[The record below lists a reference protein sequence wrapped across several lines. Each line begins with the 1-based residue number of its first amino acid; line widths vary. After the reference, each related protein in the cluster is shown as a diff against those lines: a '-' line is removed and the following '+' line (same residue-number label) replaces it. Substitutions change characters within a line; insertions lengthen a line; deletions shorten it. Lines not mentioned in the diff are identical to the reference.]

1 MAELVGDPERD
12 RAAHELNRHYREGRL
27 TEDELAQRLDTALRA
42 RSGSQLRS
50 ALKDLPA
57 SWAYGIALRTSL
69 RSPARTAR
77 NAAIF
82 VGTAVVWLFW
92 SVGLLAAF
100 VAWLAA
106 NGPSLGALLVFPLLW
121 FAVTWLLWTGSR
133 RRRARR

>member
-1 MAELVGDPERD
+1 MAELVGDRERD
-12 RAAHELNRHYREGRL
+12 RAANELNRHYREGRL
-27 TEDELAQRLDTALRA
+27 TTDELAQRLEAALRA

-57 SWAYGIALRTSL
+57 GWADGTALRTAL
-69 RSPARTAR
+69 RSPARTVR
-77 NAAIF
+77 NAAIL

-92 SVGLLAAF
+92 SVGLLVAF

-121 FAVTWLLWTGSR
+121 FAVSWLLWTGSR
-133 RRRARR
+133 RSRARR